1 MSSCAASCSIC
12 CRRDSCASATSDS
25 SPTATALRSCRC
37 ACDCSADH
45 SKTQLRRHHRPPIRP
60 THSGIVQSAA
70 EPCASSSGS
79 PQRNSCFALRLN
91 QTAAQHETLFT
102 SSALARASA
111 RSQIPCLI
119 CRGLLGRLSLQPSA
133 DTPSRCS
140 TASSHRQSGTSTP
153 FSRCLIPP
161 QPLRP
166 IQNT

>member
-1 MSSCAASCSIC
+1 MSSAPLPAPSAAA
-12 CRRDSCASATSDS
+12 DSCASATSDS

-79 PQRNSCFALRLN
+79 PQRNSCFALRL
-91 QTAAQHETLFT
+91 TRPLHSMKRYSHPRPLRV
-102 SSALARASA
+102 LRRVR
-111 RSQIPCLI
+111 RSLSHLS
-119 CRGLLGRLSLQPSA
+119 GLLGRLSLQPSA

-140 TASSHRQSGTSTP
+140 THHPPSKRHIHPIQ
-153 FSRCLIPP
+153 RCLIPP